1 MEHRPLTD
9 QEIIE
14 RCCLNMTETYFSI
27 AQSAVG
33 AKRYVDDGVMGWFS
47 ELDHPATNVAVIARA
62 TPKSLLELRRQK
74 DIHGPFTSYI
84 LPTNDDSAVL
94 EMATRA
100 GFSVGSRLNLMFLK
114 PRPQKAAPELE
125 FLKDSSDRFDLTY
138 FLARQFF
145 FEMDDEFSTM
155 IAGLTAKT
163 TKCELIRF
171 RRGPSL
177 EAGAMVSQVR
187 DTLGFYNIAVA
198 PDRRHRGVGGTVLSH
213 LIGLAGA
220 RDCYAVLQC
229 GDTLV
234 EWYERIGFRRY
245 GSVVMIR
252 A

>member
-1 MEHRPLTD
+1 VEHRPLTD

>member
-27 AQSAVG
+27 AQSARG
-33 AKRYVDDGVMGWFS
+33 ATRYVDDGVMGWFS
-47 ELDHPATNVAVIARA
+47 ELEHPATNVAVIARA
-62 TPKSLLELRRQK
+62 TPQSLLDLRRQK
-74 DIHGPFTSYI
+74 DVHGPFTSYV
-84 LPTNDDSAVL
+84 LPTADNGAVL
-94 EMATRA
+94 EMAARA
-100 GFSVGSRLNLMFLK
+100 GFTIGSRLNLMFLK
-114 PRPQKAAPELE
+114 PRPQKSSPDLE
-125 FLKDSSDRFDLTY
+125 FMRDSSDRFDLVY

-155 IAGLTAKT
+155 IAGLTTKT
-163 TKCELIRF
+163 PRCELIRF
-171 RRGPSL
+171 RRGANV

-198 PDRRHRGVGGTVLSH
+198 PDRRHRGVGGTVLSN

-245 GSVVMIR
+245 GSVTMIR

>member
-27 AQSAVG
+27 AKG
-33 AKRYVDDGVMGWFS
+33 APGAYRYTNDGVMGWFS
-47 ELDHPATNVAVIARA
+47 ELLHPATNVAVIARP
-62 TPKSLLELRRQK
+62 TPKSLVELRQLK
-74 DIHGPFTSYI
+74 DRHGPFTSYV
-84 LPTNDDSAVL
+84 LPTSDDSAVL
-94 EMATRA
+94 EMAQRA
-100 GFSVGSRLNLMFLK
+100 GFTLGTRLNLMFLT
-114 PRPQKAAPELE
+114 PRLQKSAPELE
-125 FLKDSSDRFDLTY
+125 FLEQSSDRFDLTY

-155 IAGLTAKT
+155 IAGLTAKSRQ
-163 TKCELIRF
+163 CELIRF
-171 RRGPSL
+171 RRGTSC
-177 EAGAMVSQVR
+177 EAGAMVSQVK
-187 DTLGFYNIAVA
+187 DTLGIYNIAVA

-220 RDCYAVLQC
+220 RECYAVLQC

-234 EWYERIGFRRY
+234 EWYERLGFRRY
-245 GSVVMIR
+245 GSVLMVR